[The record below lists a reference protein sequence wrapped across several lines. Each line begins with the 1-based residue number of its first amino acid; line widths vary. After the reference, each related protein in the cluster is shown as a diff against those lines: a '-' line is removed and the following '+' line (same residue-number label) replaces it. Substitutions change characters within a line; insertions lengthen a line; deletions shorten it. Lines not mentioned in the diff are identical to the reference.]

1 MTLFSGRL
9 QGVSGRGGVDSL
21 MATFNN
27 YELQFFVEGELL
39 KKRLPV
45 YHIRFNELT

>member
-1 MTLFSGRL
+1 MTLFRGRV
-9 QGVSGRGGVDSL
+9 QGVSEWGGVDSL

-45 YHIRFNELT
+45 SHIRFNELT